1 MDGRAA
7 TVHAD
12 TVVPMDG
19 RRACVR
25 PGPWATALA
34 ALCLVAATSACT
46 SIAGVAPGRAA
57 ADADPSSSP
66 TPTASEVAGAPQT
79 ASPSPADAATGADSP
94 SPETP
99 VGSDVP
105 ANAEVLDFT
114 ARRLAG
120 GTIEGTQLAGRD
132 VALWMWAPWCPQ
144 CNREA
149 PHVAEAFQAHGD
161 RVMFVGMAGH
171 DTDDAHRAFV
181 DEHGLGEMLHVVD
194 EDGSL
199 WSQYGVS
206 YQPAWVFIDEDGTV
220 EVVAGGLY
228 DDLGAR
234 LQALVDE

>member
-1 MDGRAA
+1 MSMVGRGQRHL
-7 TVHAD
+7 T
-12 TVVPMDG
+12 
-19 RRACVR
+19 
-25 PGPWATALA
+25 GPWTTTLA
-34 ALCLVAATSACT
+34 ALCLVAVTSACT
-46 SIAGVAPGRAA
+46 SVAGDVPGRTAVDEGPPSSLRPTASDAPGVPQDAAPSPVDTATA
-57 ADADPSSSP
+57 ADA
-66 TPTASEVAGAPQT
+66 
-79 ASPSPADAATGADSP
+79 P
-94 SPETP
+94 SPEPP
-99 VGSDVP
+99 VGSDAA

-149 PHVAEAFQAHGD
+149 PHVAEAVQAYGD
-161 RVMFVGMAGH
+161 RVMIVGMAGH
-171 DTDDAHRAFV
+171 DTDEAHQAFV

-220 EVVAGGLY
+220 ELVAGGLY
-228 DDLGAR
+228 DDLDAR